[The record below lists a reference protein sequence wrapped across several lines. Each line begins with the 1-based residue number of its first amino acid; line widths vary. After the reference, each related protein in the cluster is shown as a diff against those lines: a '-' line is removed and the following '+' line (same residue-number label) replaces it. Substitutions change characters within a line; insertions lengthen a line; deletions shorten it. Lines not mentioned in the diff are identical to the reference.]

1 MKGKLDVSGDGIM
14 NLSKGSRIDFKP
26 PEGGG
31 AHSVG
36 GQGMQA
42 KGMSASRRICLIDV
56 RVALCRSRRY
66 SAGSADENER
76 ET

>member
-42 KGMSASRRICLIDV
+42 KGINASTCTMI
-56 RVALCRSRRY
+56 
-66 SAGSADENER
+66 
-76 ET
+76 